1 MILQI
6 IHLKL
11 PGHCCFVLQMPR
23 SVFEEMK
30 YLEVMIVSDHS
41 MVRKNLSFFPHLM
54 QCGWYFIMDKRI
66 LFNIP
71 DLGRLP
77 PRRGSSKRHRTLHTV
92 HHCVLFFPPPFC
104 LQFKRHRN
112 KQHTRNFAKS
122 VVNLVDSV
130 SKLFTYPLSKLEC
143 VLFLETSFR
152 ISSVEDLLEVRQRL
166 LLYLI
171 TVDF

>member
-1 MILQI
+1 MVILQI
-6 IHLKL
+6 IRLKL

-54 QCGWYFIMDKRI
+54 LYSWYFIMDKRI

-77 PRRGSSKRHRTLHTV
+77 P
-92 HHCVLFFPPPFC
+92 
-104 LQFKRHRN
+104 
-112 KQHTRNFAKS
+112 
-122 VVNLVDSV
+122 
-130 SKLFTYPLSKLEC
+130 
-143 VLFLETSFR
+143 
-152 ISSVEDLLEVRQRL
+152 
-166 LLYLI
+166 
-171 TVDF
+171 